1 MLKRYLSLLLV
12 VAMCMAILPASAET
26 TTYTG
31 TAAGFG
37 GQDVTAEVVMEDDKV
52 VGLTIDDSTQSYQ
65 LNGVENLQPLVD
77 AILAA
82 GTAEGVD
89 AVSNATVTSTAV
101 LSIVNEALSG
111 GPVDYSGIEIT
122 YNPGTYTGTG
132 RGRNGELKAEVTFTA
147 DSIVSI
153 NVTEDVE
160 TPGISDMP
168 KEKVPADIIAYQS
181 LGVDAVTGATLTS
194 NAIVTAVADAAEQAG
209 ANVAALR
216 AVQVEYPVETVADMT
231 TQIVVVGGGAAGLVA
246 ASKAA
251 DEGAQVVLV
260 EKMPFLGGSLLVAA
274 GGYATPANN
283 EVMKADGISNDFD
296 DTMAWVRSANENAHH
311 QPDYDFIE
319 YVLSETGKTMDYMIQ
334 DLKLPYFMTTP
345 SASRCFVNTLLGGD
359 RMGAGAVDHLAA
371 HLQEKGVT
379 VILNAA
385 ANEILVEDGKV
396 CGIKATA
403 KGGDFTVKADK
414 VILATGGANYN
425 QELMTSVTP
434 ALNRVTVDH
443 QPLVG
448 NTGDGWAMLNAIGAK
463 MGDGP
468 FLKPASTPSFAGV
481 FGFTW
486 RNTPSVN
493 SDLIFDANGIRYIR
507 EDQGVAQNMSSGL
520 AVEILR
526 HGSEA
531 SYALFDTHNISEA
544 FLAQLQSYTDN
555 KNIVV
560 YGKDIAEIAQKLNID
575 VDTLTDTYNRYQH
588 LCATGVDVDQGKAQ
602 EYLIPYNDDNGLYAA
617 FIQPGSYGTIGGV
630 LTDRQFHAL
639 DANDA
644 PIENLFAVGE
654 IATST
659 LFGDYYMGAFS
670 LGYYASM
677 ARIAA
682 ETAVAEL
689 SAN

>member
-12 VAMCMAILPASAET
+12 AAMCLAIIPASAET
-26 TTYTG
+26 ITYTG

-37 GQDVTAEVVMEDDKV
+37 GQDVTAEVVVEDGKV

-82 GTAEGVD
+82 GSAEGVD
-89 AVSNATVTSTAV
+89 VVSNATVTSTAV
-101 LSIVNEALSG
+101 LNIVRDALNG
-111 GPVDYSGIEIT
+111 GPVDYTGVAIT

-147 DSIVSI
+147 DSIESI
-153 NVTEDVE
+153 TVTENAE
-160 TPGISDMP
+160 TPGISDLP
-168 KEKVPADIIAYQS
+168 KEKVPAAIITYQS

-216 AVQVEYPVETVADMT
+216 AVPVEYPVEPVADMT

-274 GGYATPANN
+274 GGYATPATN
-283 EVMKADGISNDFD
+283 EVMKAEGTSNDFEE
-296 DTMAWVRSANENAHH
+296 TMAWVRSANADAHH
-311 QPDYDFIE
+311 QPDYEFIE
-319 YVLSETGKTMDYMIQ
+319 YVLGETGKTVDYLVY
-334 DLKLPYFMTTP
+334 DVGLPYRLNEQIATRP
-345 SASRCFVNTLLGGD
+345 YVNMRLGGD
-359 RMGAGAVDHLAA
+359 RMGAGAVDHLVA
-371 HLQEKGVT
+371 HLEEKGVT

-385 ANEILVEDGKV
+385 ANEILMEDGKV

-434 ALNRVTVDH
+434 ALNRVTIDH

-463 MGDGP
+463 MGEGP

-486 RNTPSVN
+486 QYTPSVRSN
-493 SDLIFDANGIRYIR
+493 LIFDADGIRYIR
-507 EDQGVAQNMSSGL
+507 EDQGADRNMSSGV
-520 AVEILR
+520 AIEILR

-531 SYALFDTHNISEA
+531 SYALFDTHNISEE
-544 FLAQLQSYTDN
+544 FLAQLQSYADN

-560 YGKDIAEIAQKLNID
+560 YGKDIAEIAQKLDID

-588 LCATGVDVDQGKAQ
+588 LCATGLDVDQGKAQ
-602 EYLIPYNDDNGLYAA
+602 DYLIPYNDDNGLYAA